1 MDGREV
7 DDFLEV
13 REELQSMTHSELV
26 DEVII
31 RMQSQ
36 QRMLIENW
44 HSTKDLRKQNSDY
57 RKMVFDCGE
66 ALDKSSDVIDV
77 MAKKIKYWKNSFW
90 FLAFLVMLTLLA
102 TFIFK

>member
-1 MDGREV
+1 MDDQEV

-13 REELQSMTHSELV
+13 REELQCMTHSELV

-36 QRMLIENW
+36 QRMLIDNW
-44 HSTKDLRKQNSDY
+44 HSTKELRQQNSEY

-66 ALDKSSDVIDV
+66 ALDKSSDVIER
-77 MAKKIKYWKNSFW
+77 MAQKIKYWKSSFW
-90 FLAFLVMLTLLA
+90 LLAFLVMLTLLA
-102 TFIFK
+102 SFIF

>member
-44 HSTKDLRKQNSDY
+44 HNTKDLRKQNSDY

-66 ALDKSSDVIDV
+66 ALDKSSDAIDV

>member
-1 MDGREV
+1 MDEREV

-31 RMQSQ
+31 RIQSQ
-36 QRMLIENW
+36 QRMLIDNW
-44 HSTKDLRKQNSDY
+44 HSTEDLRKQNSDY
-57 RKMVFDCGE
+57 RKMIFDCSE
-66 ALDKSSDVIDV
+66 AMEKSTEAMERMVQR
-77 MAKKIKYWKNSFW
+77 IKYWKNSFW

>member
-13 REELQSMTHSELV
+13 REELQSMTHSGLV